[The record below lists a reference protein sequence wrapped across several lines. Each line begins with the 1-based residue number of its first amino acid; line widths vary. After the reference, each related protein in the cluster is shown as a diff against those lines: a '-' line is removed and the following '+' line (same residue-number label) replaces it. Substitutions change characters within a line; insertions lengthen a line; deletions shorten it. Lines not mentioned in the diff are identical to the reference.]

1 MSRFTNGLLV
11 GLGVSL
17 LFAPR
22 TGQEMRSLLAER
34 FRYVR
39 GIPPENVELK
49 QQVQHMG
56 QRVQEVQQQANRAA
70 EMGSTVQD
78 YAQQTASSVSSVQSD
93 LKHVAQQAGTDV
105 PSTRSGSAAPA
116 QPNRPNQP
124 NQPNQPNRPRP

>member
-1 MSRFTNGLLV
+1 MSGFTNGLLV
-11 GLGVSL
+11 GLGASL

-22 TGQEMRSLLAER
+22 TGQEMRNLLAER

-39 GIPPENVELK
+39 GIPPENAELK

-56 QRVQEVQQQANRAA
+56 QRVQEVQQQANHVA
-70 EMGSTVQD
+70 EMGST
-78 YAQQTASSVSSVQSD
+78 VQSD

-124 NQPNQPNRPRP
+124 NQPNRPNQPNQPNQPNRPRP

>member
-1 MSRFTNGLLV
+1 MSGFTNGLLV

-22 TGQEMRSLLAER
+22 TGQEMRKLLAER

-39 GIPPENVELK
+39 GIPPENEELK
-49 QQVQHMG
+49 QQVQQMG
-56 QRVQEVQQQANRAA
+56 QRVQEVQQQANHVA
-70 EMGSTVQD
+70 EMGST
-78 YAQQTASSVSSVQSD
+78 VQSD

-124 NQPNQPNRPRP
+124 NQPNRPNQPNQPNQPNRPRP

>member
-105 PSTRSGSAAPA
+105 PSTGSGAATPTQPL
-116 QPNRPNQP
+116 QPNRPN
-124 NQPNQPNRPRP
+124 RPRP

>member
-70 EMGSTVQD
+70 EMGSTVQG
-78 YAQQTASSVSSVQSD
+78 YAQQTASRVSSVQSN

-105 PSTRSGSAAPA
+105 PSTGSGAATPTQPL
-116 QPNRPNQP
+116 QPNRPN
-124 NQPNQPNRPRP
+124 RPRP

>member
-1 MSRFTNGLLV
+1 MSGFTNGLWL

-17 LFAPR
+17 LFAPMK
-22 TGQEMRSLLAER
+22 GQEMRRLLAER

-49 QQVQHMG
+49 QQVQQMG

-78 YAQQTASSVSSVQSD
+78 YAQQTASSVSSVQND
-93 LKHVAQQAGTDV
+93 LKNVAQQANTDV
-105 PSTRSGSAAPA
+105 PSTRSGAATPT
-116 QPNRPNQP
+116 QP
-124 NQPNQPNRPRP
+124 NQSNKPKS

>member
-78 YAQQTASSVSSVQSD
+78 YAQQTASSGSSVQSE
-93 LKHVAQQAGTDV
+93 LRNVAQQAG
-105 PSTRSGSAAPA
+105 AATPT
-116 QPNRPNQP
+116 QP
-124 NQPNQPNRPRP
+124 NQSNRSNRPKS

>member
-78 YAQQTASSVSSVQSD
+78 YAQQTASSVSSVQND
-93 LKHVAQQAGTDV
+93 LKNVAQQANTDV
-105 PSTRSGSAAPA
+105 PSTRPGAATPT
-116 QPNRPNQP
+116 QP
-124 NQPNQPNRPRP
+124 NQSNKPKS

>member
-1 MSRFTNGLLV
+1 MSGFTNGLLV

-22 TGQEMRSLLAER
+22 TGQEMRNLLAER

-39 GIPPENVELK
+39 GIPPENEELK
-49 QQVQHMG
+49 QQVQQMG
-56 QRVQEVQQQANRAA
+56 QRVQEVQQQANRVA
-70 EMGSTVQD
+70 EMGST
-78 YAQQTASSVSSVQSD
+78 VQSD

-105 PSTRSGSAAPA
+105 PSTRSGAAAPA

-124 NQPNQPNRPRP
+124 NQPNRPNQPNQPNLPNRPRP